1 MPSQPLSRRL
11 ADLLYF
17 CEPGGYI
24 RDDDVLNQPG
34 ELDRHL
40 EAFFNHIHTNTY
52 LAFVHR
58 ATLDQAIRAGKAPR
72 HLLLAICAVASSFVT
87 RREAEDG
94 HERSVRTTAQGWA
107 EEAQRIVLAELG
119 NIRHSSIA
127 TLLLLGYHANTQGR
141 LSLSWMLTP
150 IASRMAYALRLND
163 EGAWRIDELTETRK
177 EIRRRL
183 MWACFASD
191 TYACGGIPEF
201 TTTPRSSMRVRL
213 PSDEQDFV
221 YGKRSRMPFLW
232 QDSVGA
238 QSTGYQ
244 AEEEAGRGR
253 LSTTPVSEVDSLLS
267 CQLRLYFYRAEILR

>member
-1 MPSQPLSRRL
+1 M
-11 ADLLYF
+11 
-17 CEPGGYI
+17 
-24 RDDDVLNQPG
+24 
-34 ELDRHL
+34 
-40 EAFFNHIHTNTY
+40 
-52 LAFVHR
+52 R
-58 ATLDQAIRAGKAPR
+58 ARA
-72 HLLLAICAVASSFVT
+72 L
-87 RREAEDG
+87 
-94 HERSVRTTAQGWA
+94 GWA
-107 EEAQRIVLAELG
+107 EEAQRIVLAEIG
-119 NIRHSSIA
+119 NIRLSSIA

-238 QSTGYQ
+238 KSTGYQ

-253 LSTTPVSEVDSLLS
+253 LSTTPVSEIDSLLS